1 MRRLC
6 QTCTKLIWIL
16 ANAADRHLQ
25 NLEEGRK
32 ILDFNDLGQFLSS
45 EVESDG
51 FCIAWVVDFDVNLVI
66 ILIFPDER
74 SFQTGHLVLLPMD
87 QDLRRKALFSD
98 CCLLGVRLWDNSAVT
113 EAVSIKMTGIESY
126 HVWWFES
133 PDELAGL
140 LVVSVG

>member
-6 QTCTKLIWIL
+6 HTCTKLIWIL

-25 NLEEGRK
+25 TPQNLEEGRK
-32 ILDFNDLGQFLSS
+32 TLDFNDLGQFLPS

-74 SFQTGHLVLLPMD
+74 SFQTGHLVLLPVD
-87 QDLRRKALFSD
+87 QDLGRKRLFS
-98 CCLLGVRLWDNSAVT
+98 
-113 EAVSIKMTGIESY
+113 
-126 HVWWFES
+126 H
-133 PDELAGL
+133 
-140 LVVSVG
+140 